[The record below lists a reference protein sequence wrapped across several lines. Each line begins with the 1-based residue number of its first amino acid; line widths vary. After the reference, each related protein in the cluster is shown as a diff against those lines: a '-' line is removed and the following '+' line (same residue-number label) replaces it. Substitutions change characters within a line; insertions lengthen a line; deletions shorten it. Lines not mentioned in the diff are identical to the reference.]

1 MDSSL
6 SKSNLARDFAGRSAD
21 GRSAVPVRRLLLLDS
36 SLFSPLYAQHFAS
49 GMHALGTEVT
59 LATRRPRSYEQLAVP
74 CLDVR
79 PVFYR
84 LTEHGGD
91 RWRTSRAT
99 KILKALEHP
108 LGWRAVRR
116 LVSDLGIPLLHIS
129 WSLIPAVDAAFLAPL
144 KARLGV
150 FMTVHNADLLAH
162 DMAEVSGRLGRWTQ
176 TWRRDR
182 LLALVDGFV
191 AHTDQAV
198 ESLRRFGIETAR
210 IRLVRRPPY
219 LLRPEGE
226 PPVTGAAPDAASRPL
241 EILFFGSIK
250 PYKGVDLLIEAGL
263 ALAARGGDF
272 RITVAG
278 RPFLDLEPLRARIE
292 TAGARRHF
300 RFDLDYIPD
309 ERLDDYLRT
318 ADLVVFPYREID
330 GSGALALA
338 ASYGKPIV
346 ASAVGVFAEPPVCD
360 HVALIPA
367 EDAGA
372 LAAELHR
379 LITDPAARDGLAR
392 RSAILAERLGDWRGY
407 ARACL
412 EFYRQRR
419 PDVRGRQST

>member
-1 MDSSL
+1 MHSGL
-6 SKSNLARDFAGRSAD
+6 SKSDTARDSGEGRID
-21 GRSAVPVRRLLLLDS
+21 GRSEVSVRRLLLVDS

-49 GMHALGTEVT
+49 GMHLLGTEVT
-59 LATRRPRSYEQLAVP
+59 LATRRLRSYEQLATP

-108 LGWRAVRR
+108 LGWLAIRR
-116 LVSDLGIPLLHIS
+116 LVSDLGIRLLHVS

-176 TWRRDR
+176 TWRREH

-198 ESLRRFGIETAR
+198 ESLQRFGIEAAR

-219 LLRPEGE
+219 LLRPEGGVSAAGAD
-226 PPVTGAAPDAASRPL
+226 PDPGTGPL

-278 RPFLDLEPLRARIE
+278 RPFLDLDPLRARIE
-292 TAGARRHF
+292 AAGARRHF

-309 ERLDDYLRT
+309 ERLDDYLRS

-338 ASYGKPIV
+338 ASYGRPIV
-346 ASAVGVFAEPPVCD
+346 ASAVGVFAEPPVRD

-379 LITDPAARDGLAR
+379 LIADPAARAGLAR
-392 RSAILAERLGDWRGY
+392 RSATLAERLGDWRGY

-412 EFYRQRR
+412 EFYRRRR
-419 PDVRGRQST
+419 PDVRECQST